1 MESNVYKGSP
11 TKTQKSNIEH
21 HKKTLE
27 TEITTNEIQ
36 EHEQQISVPENETTE
51 DEIEVLE
58 VIKESMNEEMYLNM
72 TKETKSSNEFMNDV
86 NDGNSGDE
94 EESMGEIDNECYT
107 FVKNTKT
114 YIPEKHPVHE
124 KEFCMETEPSSS
136 NESKNDKYLAEENE
150 NNEDKSAK
158 EVDNE

>member
-1 MESNVYKGSP
+1 
-11 TKTQKSNIEH
+11 
-21 HKKTLE
+21 
-27 TEITTNEIQ
+27 
-36 EHEQQISVPENETTE
+36 
-51 DEIEVLE
+51 
-58 VIKESMNEEMYLNM
+58 
-72 TKETKSSNEFMNDV
+72 
-86 NDGNSGDE
+86 
-94 EESMGEIDNECYT
+94 MGEIDNECYT

-158 EVDNE
+158 EVDNEWYTFAASFRN